1 MQANFKGD
9 NEKQVKVWNVYGR
22 KNPQKGKGKELNK
35 EGKANFKKNNT
46 PKIKYKEQVGVVIK
60 VTVSAKEVPVE
71 EKKKRNY
78 DETFNF

>member
-1 MQANFKGD
+1 MVQANFKGD
-9 NEKQVKVWNVYGR
+9 NEKQVKVRNVFGG
-22 KNPQKGKGKELNK
+22 KNPQEGKGKELNK

-71 EKKKRNY
+71 EKKKINY
-78 DETFNF
+78 DENL